1 MTDNKKALDEV
12 ELGQIS
18 GGKSADM
25 HDSTL
30 QKYKYAG
37 VITDGTH
44 YFAEFSNGIKLEI
57 SESGAKYLIEYF
69 ATNKH
74 KPSDKELLSFIHQYA
89 V

>member
-18 GGKSADM
+18 AGKSADM

-44 YFAEFSNGIKLEI
+44 YFAEF
-57 SESGAKYLIEYF
+57 F
-69 ATNKH
+69 QR
-74 KPSDKELLSFIHQYA
+74 DKTGDL
-89 V
+89 